1 MKHYELGEGFEIVQ
15 AEAREFSIYF
25 VLYGHKDMNIWFP
38 TKMERVFNV
47 FEKISNEHYWITYKG
62 KRVGGFTMELDYN
75 WFAFLFLI
83 PPFNDEYTVLNKIVP
98 FVISNTDENKPIK
111 VSGIY
116 PKSYQ
121 NYYRLG
127 FQITETEKIMIRPTK
142 LLEVNWTEDVI
153 LDYPKVEYE
162 HKMIEL
168 YHEVYSESPVSCI
181 SNKDKDFYKKILNE
195 QIPESKPEYS
205 TLIFDKHTNKL
216 IASCLVTIWEELP
229 YITDIIVKSSHK
241 NKGLGTMMLKK
252 VLNNAH
258 KDYPAV
264 RLAVRKGNRAEGLYH
279 RIGFV
284 GGIESSDMEL
294 KK

>member
-1 MKHYELGEGFEIVQ
+1 MKHYQLGEGFEIVQ
-15 AEAREFSIYF
+15 AQAREFSIYF
-25 VLYGHKDMNIWFP
+25 VLYGHRDMNIWFP

-62 KRVGGFTMELDYN
+62 KRVGGFIMELDCN

-83 PPFNDEYTVLNKIVP
+83 PPFNDEYTILNKIVP
-98 FVISNTDENKPIK
+98 FVISHSVENNHIK

-127 FQITETEKIMIRPTK
+127 FQITETEKIMIRPTN
-142 LLEVNWTEDVI
+142 LFEIIWVEDVT
-153 LDYPKVEYE
+153 LDYPKEE
-162 HKMIEL
+162 HVHKLIEL
-168 YHEVYSESPVSCI
+168 YYEVYSESPVPCI
-181 SNKDKDFYKKILNE
+181 SNKSIDFYGNLLKE
-195 QIPESKPEYS
+195 HIPISKPEYS
-205 TLIFDKHTNKL
+205 TIIFDKHTNQL
-216 IASCLVTIWEELP
+216 IASCLVIIWDELP
-229 YITDIIVKSSHK
+229 YIADIIVKNSHK

-252 VLNNAH
+252 VLNNAY
-258 KDYPAV
+258 KEYPAV
-264 RLAVRKGNRAEGLYH
+264 RLAVRSGNRAEGLYH
-279 RIGFV
+279 RLGFV